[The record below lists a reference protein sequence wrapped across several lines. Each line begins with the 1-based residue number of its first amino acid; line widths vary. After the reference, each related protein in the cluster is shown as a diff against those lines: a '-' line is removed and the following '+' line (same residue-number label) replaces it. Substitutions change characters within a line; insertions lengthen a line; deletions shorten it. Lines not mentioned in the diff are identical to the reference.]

1 MSSAVNLIQVLL
13 PDSTSILSA
22 SIATDEHHQ
31 PTISNL
37 ISALLSDPANSTSL
51 YSVFGSEYD
60 PNSITDSDQD
70 GDIWWIDAKSMS
82 WAIQVVEVSPAN
94 KEWSQEELDHL
105 GDGLLPLSTP
115 IFPFLHAL
123 LLTDNEA
130 KLSHKPLY
138 AAANGQLD
146 NFTQS
151 GFSDFS
157 LSSHL
162 HKPRLRLV
170 CGAPG
175 LSVRLQ
181 FAHIPE
187 IYDGWDGRVFFLPG
201 PWDGVGPAS
210 GEGTRVSEVIEAIC
224 EELGIRRVVLQGSKS
239 ARVEYA
245 LADITMDQISMPP
258 PPPLNVQICLPEH
271 LITLPGPPEA
281 YPSIYFTISAK
292 WLSRLG
298 TVALGFSKHA
308 RKNAKVP
315 AVIDKQQFLPINPA
329 NEKSSPKQV
338 GVFGLWGM
346 ASVSKATAP
355 ALTSTGDSELDALSS
370 EPLDVG
376 EDDVE
381 TETTVKEVHVAR
393 KKAVPATHT
402 ATARLSRMFE
412 GWISTYSGEDPDMS
426 SPSSPLPADKER
438 PTSQVSVTSSSVPRK
453 GGASQRKSISSPI
466 SSPMSPSSD
475 WPRFNHA
482 KTDDDENDDNLEAR
496 FEQLMQEL
504 GIKGAS
510 RTAMIALPEDRKKFL
525 IAQNE
530 AAKCTPCK
538 SKIQNSNVTGQCSTS
553 PDHTSALAD
562 TISKASTALVWG
574 NRFSIASIAGW
585 TGEASTT
592 LASSPPTSSS
602 TRESFPSS
610 RMTSV
615 TSDSDES
622 EVVKPTSTG
631 TSGNLWTSWWG
642 ASSDTV
648 EKDDPSYYSRI
659 ILTSKL
665 SRKDLV
671 KTLISLRVTLSSA
684 KLIWISAFL
693 DERGLKALEYLLQI
707 ETQPLANN
715 TVLEMKEMS
724 NVILN
729 ESVKCLRTLMNT
741 EVRAQPQIFC
751 L

>member
-22 SIATDEHHQ
+22 SIDTSQDYQ
-31 PTISNL
+31 PTTSNL
-37 ISALLSDPANSTSL
+37 ISALLSDPANSSSL

-60 PNSITDSDQD
+60 PNSITDTNQD
-70 GDIWWIDAKSMS
+70 GETWWIDAKGMS
-82 WAIQVVEVSPAN
+82 WAIQIVEVSPAN
-94 KEWSQEELDHL
+94 KEWTQDELDHL

-115 IFPFLHAL
+115 IFPFLQAL
-123 LLTDNEA
+123 LTTDDKGTLPN
-130 KLSHKPLY
+130 SHKPLY
-138 AAANGQLD
+138 AASKGQLD
-146 NFTQS
+146 VFTQS

-162 HKPRLRLV
+162 HTPRLRLV

-175 LSVRLQ
+175 LSVRLR

-187 IYDGWDGRVFFLPG
+187 IYDGWDGRVLFLPA
-201 PWDGVGPAS
+201 PWDGIGPAS
-210 GEGTRVSEVIEAIC
+210 GAGTRVSEVVEAVC
-224 EELGIRRVVLQGSKS
+224 EEMGVRRVILQGSKS

-245 LADITMDQISMPP
+245 LADITTNQISMPP
-258 PPPLNVQICLPEH
+258 PPPLNVKVCLPEH
-271 LITLPGPPEA
+271 LITLPGPPKA

-308 RKNAKVP
+308 RKNVKAP
-315 AVIDKQQFLPINPA
+315 AVVGKQQSPPA
-329 NEKSSPKQV
+329 NIPSEKSIPSKQA

-355 ALTSTGDSELDALSS
+355 AQISTGDSELDALSS
-370 EPLDVG
+370 EPLHVG
-376 EDDVE
+376 EDDIE
-381 TETTVKEVHVAR
+381 KETTVKEAHVTR
-393 KKAVPATHT
+393 KKATHT

-412 GWISTYSGEDPDMS
+412 GWISTAPGESADQPSSSS
-426 SPSSPLPADKER
+426 SPSPASKER
-438 PTSQVSVTSSSVPRK
+438 PISQISISSSSVPQQGR
-453 GGASQRKSISSPI
+453 SSLRKSISSPI
-466 SSPMSPSSD
+466 SSPKSPSSD
-475 WPRFNHA
+475 WPTFNHVEA
-482 KTDDDENDDNLEAR
+482 EDDDLEAR

-504 GIKGAS
+504 GIKGPS
-510 RTAMIALPEDRKKFL
+510 RAAMIALSDDRKKFL

-530 AAKCTPCK
+530 SAKCTPCK
-538 SKIQNSNVTGQCSTS
+538 SKIQSPNETSTS
-553 PDHTSALAD
+553 PDHSGGLAD
-562 TISKASTALVWG
+562 TLSRASTALVWG

-585 TGEASTT
+585 TGDGVATSSST
-592 LASSPPTSSS
+592 PPTSSS
-602 TRESFPSS
+602 ARESFPSS
-610 RMTSV
+610 RVTSV
-615 TSDSDES
+615 TTDSDES
-622 EVVKPTSTG
+622 EAVKPNSTG
-631 TSGNLWTSWWG
+631 ASGSLWTNWWG

-648 EKDDPSYYSRI
+648 EKDDPSYYPRL
-659 ILTSKL
+659 ILTDKL

-693 DERGLKALEYLLQI
+693 DERGLQALEHLLQV

-715 TVLEMKEMS
+715 SVMEMKEMS
-724 NVILN
+724 NVILS

-741 EVRAQPQIFC
+741 EVSTIVIFHG
-751 L
+751 